1 MTLTS
6 SCDGMRFI
14 KLPMPSEIQLFCETT
29 TVENPIL
36 RWLVGPVF
44 GQRQRAT
51 TIETGKFDKLIQLRN
66 D

>member
-1 MTLTS
+1 M
-6 SCDGMRFI
+6 
-14 KLPMPSEIQLFCETT
+14 SEQSESLATGSVQLFCEAT

-36 RWLVGPVF
+36 KWLVGPVF